1 MNMNPIYILTFIFVI
16 SYLIGS
22 IPWGVIISKK
32 FFGFDI
38 RTRGSGNMGSTN
50 VFRTL
55 GTKWGIIVQ
64 VLDILKGV
72 IPVLLAGWIG
82 QGINFPN
89 ATGFE
94 DITIIKFSAGIVA
107 ILGHIFTIFAGFKGG
122 KGINTALGVFIAI
135 SPVDLGIA
143 IGVFLI
149 SLIMSGYV
157 SLGSIMAGIAVP
169 VSLFLRYNVFNVDI
183 PGYHFLIYA
192 TIFLSIL
199 VIYTHRSNIKRLL
212 KRQENHFAKLQ
223 LIKIKFLMP
232 KNK

>member
-1 MNMNPIYILTFIFVI
+1 MNPLVIILLILVG

-22 IPWGVIISKK
+22 IPWGIIISKR

-38 RTRGSGNMGSTN
+38 RTKGSGNMGSTN
-50 VFRTL
+50 VFRIL
-55 GTKWGIIVQ
+55 GTKWGISVQ

-72 IPVLLAGWIG
+72 VPVLLAGWLG

-89 ATGFE
+89 ATGFQ
-94 DITIIKFSAGIVA
+94 DITIIKFIAGVFA
-107 ILGHIFTIFAGFKGG
+107 ILGHIFTIFGGFKGG

-135 SPVDLGIA
+135 SPIDLGIA
-143 IGVFLI
+143 VAVFLI

-157 SLGSIMAGIAVP
+157 SLGSILAGLTVP
-169 VSLFLRYNVFNVDI
+169 VSLFLRYNLFNVDI

-192 TIFLSIL
+192 TLFISIM
-199 VIYTHRSNIKRLL
+199 VIYTHRTNIKRLI
-212 KRQENHFAKLQ
+212 KRQENHFAKFQ

-232 KNK
+232 RNKS

>member
-1 MNMNPIYILTFIFVI
+1 MNSTIIIPLILVV

-38 RTRGSGNMGSTN
+38 RTKGSGNMGSTN

-64 VLDILKGV
+64 ALDISKGV
-72 IPVLLAGWIG
+72 ITVLFASWLG
-82 QGINFPN
+82 QGISFPN
-89 ATGFE
+89 VTGFE
-94 DITIIKFSAGIVA
+94 DVTIIKFSAGMMA
-107 ILGHIFTIFAGFKGG
+107 ILGHIYTVFGGFKGG

-135 SPVDLGIA
+135 SPIDLGIA
-143 IGVFLI
+143 VGVFLI
-149 SLIMSGYV
+149 SLILSGYV
-157 SLGSIMAGIAVP
+157 SLGSIMAGMAVP
-169 VSLFLRYNVFNVDI
+169 VSLFLRYNVFNVNV

-192 TIFLSIL
+192 TILLAIL
-199 VIYTHRSNIKRLL
+199 VIYTHRANIKRLL
-212 KRQENHFAKLQ
+212 KRQENHFEKLQ

-232 KNK
+232 KKSSN

>member
-1 MNMNPIYILTFIFVI
+1 MNPLIIIASLLIF

-22 IPWGVIISKK
+22 IPWGLIISKK

-38 RTRGSGNMGSTN
+38 RTKGSGNIGSTN
-50 VFRTL
+50 AFRTL

-64 VLDILKGV
+64 ILDILKGV
-72 IPVLLAGWIG
+72 IPVLLAGWLG
-82 QGINFPN
+82 QGITFPN

-94 DITIIKFSAGIVA
+94 DITIIKFSAGVMA
-107 ILGHIFTIFAGFKGG
+107 ILGHIFSIFAGFKGG

-157 SLGSIMAGIAVP
+157 SLGSIMAGLTVP
-169 VSLFLRYNVFNVDI
+169 VSLFLRYNLFNVNI

-192 TIFLSIL
+192 TIFLALL

-232 KNK
+232 KNKS

>member
-1 MNMNPIYILTFIFVI
+1 MNPILLISLLLIA

-38 RTRGSGNMGSTN
+38 RTKGSGNMGSTN

-55 GTKWGIIVQ
+55 GTKWGIVVQ
-64 VLDILKGV
+64 ILDILKGV
-72 IPVLLAGWIG
+72 VPVLLAGWLG

-94 DITIIKFSAGIVA
+94 NITIIKFSVGIVA
-107 ILGHIFTIFAGFKGG
+107 ILGHIYTIFGGFKGG

-135 SPVDLGIA
+135 SPIDLGIA
-143 IGVFLI
+143 VGVFLI

-157 SLGSIMAGIAVP
+157 SLGSIMAGLAVP
-169 VSLFLRYNVFNVDI
+169 VSLFLRYNVFDVDI

-199 VIYTHRSNIKRLL
+199 VTYTHRSNIKRLF

-232 KNK
+232 KNKS

>member
-1 MNMNPIYILTFIFVI
+1 MNPVVLIIIILVA

-22 IPWGVIISKK
+22 IPWGIIISKR

-38 RTRGSGNMGSTN
+38 RTKGSGNMGSTN

-72 IPVLLAGWIG
+72 VPVLLASWLG
-82 QGINFPN
+82 QGISFPN
-89 ATGFE
+89 ATGFQ
-94 DITIIKFSAGIVA
+94 DITIIKFAAGVFA
-107 ILGHIFTIFAGFKGG
+107 ILGHIFTIFGGLKGG

-135 SPVDLGIA
+135 SPIDLGIA
-143 IGVFLI
+143 VGVFLI

-157 SLGSIMAGIAVP
+157 SLGSIMAGLTVP
-169 VSLFLRYNVFNVDI
+169 LSLFLRYNLFNVDI

-192 TIFLSIL
+192 TLCVSVL
-199 VIYTHRSNIKRLL
+199 VIYTHRSNIKRLI

-232 KNK
+232 KNKV